1 MTLHW
6 QARIQI
12 LPVGSWIVVSKCGE
26 DMENSVSYRAA
37 LIGEE
42 QGMSSLEAISKQRDS
57 ATSDDPI
64 SPQSGSEI
72 YPLR

>member
-6 QARIQI
+6 QARIQS

-57 ATSDDPI
+57 ATSGDPI